1 MNEDLNSKQ
10 SNTHQERFSF
20 RTVAILPILF
30 FIPAVALYLI
40 NPGLKIGHILGI
52 IFHMLVIF
60 VISRLPT
67 PQWAKAAA
75 YCGIALDITSGV
87 MSLYNLPSDI
97 ALSLRLSAHLLSAM
111 WFISASLLRKPLVIK
126 ILGVTEGLWIGLY
139 TFFGSV
145 LPITAL
151 APASVISVV
160 WYGVLAYKYPTTP
173 QEGS

>member
-1 MNEDLNSKQ
+1 MNKGFSSKQ
-10 SNTHQERFSF
+10 SDSHQERSSF
-20 RTVAILPILF
+20 RTVTILPNLF

-40 NPGLKIGHILGI
+40 NPGLKISHVLGI

-60 VISRLPT
+60 VVSRLPA
-67 PQWAKAAA
+67 PQWAKAAG

-87 MSLYNLPSDI
+87 MSLNNLPSDI

-111 WFISASLLRKPLVIK
+111 WFISASLLRKPLAIR
-126 ILGVTEGLWIGLY
+126 ILGVAEGLWIGLY

-145 LPITAL
+145 LPITVL

-160 WYGVLAYKYPTTP
+160 WYGILAYKYPTTP